1 MSETSDY
8 AKWLQENYQKPP
20 NPSACPKCGG
30 EFQIYDWGVD
40 GSTAWCYCQCSD
52 EKCRFGWNE
61 DFQAIGWYEEK

>member
-40 GSTAWCYCQCSD
+40 GSTAWCYCQ
-52 EKCRFGWNE
+52 
-61 DFQAIGWYEEK
+61 